1 MEHTTRQLQS
11 SDVRLHVEQWLPEG
25 PPRFA
30 VCVSHGAAEHMSR
43 YARLAGWFG
52 ERGGMTFGADHRGQ
66 GKSGGPGGHV
76 ESFHVYGDD
85 LGNVVR
91 AQIDRVPADARPDKI
106 PWFLFG
112 HSMGGLI
119 ALTYLLD
126 QRKRHPFAGAIISAP
141 LLGLTLKVPPLKLKV
156 GQLAARFLPRLT
168 LPSGLPPSSISRDPV
183 EVEANAFAAALL
195 MPAHFLSRDLRA
207 PLDGNPLISSERV
220 FTLCTAAEKDGYT
233 LRRAGAEDATALL
246 SMIERSFAP
255 VWAYEVARALGPHLG
270 GEAAAHTPELPEGAA
285 VHVAYDRS
293 DAPVAFAAHDGNNR
307 GLGWFGPMGTLE
319 DHRGHGLGEALLLR
333 CLMDVRQRPEGG
345 VIAWVGPAS
354 FYTRTCG
361 AVPDRRFV
369 VYEET

>member
-91 AQIDRVPADARPDKI
+91 AQIDRVPAEARPDKI

-183 EVEANAFAAALL
+183 EVEAYKHDRRRVDKVSARWFAAMNDAVARVTSETSHLDL
-195 MPAHFLSRDLRA
+195 PMLWYVGTGDLVCDPHATRAVFDRLVDPAANHQGLR
-207 PLDGNPLISSERV
+207 S
-220 FTLCTAAEKDGYT
+220 FDGYYHE
-233 LRRAGAEDATALL
+233 LHNE
-246 SMIERSFAP
+246 
-255 VWAYEVARALGPHLG
+255 
-270 GEAAAHTPELPEGAA
+270 PELLRQPIKEMLLAWIDQRVAA
-285 VHVAYDRS
+285 TS
-293 DAPVAFAAHDGNNR
+293 P
-307 GLGWFGPMGTLE
+307 
-319 DHRGHGLGEALLLR
+319 
-333 CLMDVRQRPEGG
+333 
-345 VIAWVGPAS
+345 
-354 FYTRTCG
+354 
-361 AVPDRRFV
+361 
-369 VYEET
+369 

>member
-1 MEHTTRQLQS
+1 MPVSAASASQLR
-11 SDVRLHVEQWLPEG
+11 RLG
-25 PPRFA
+25 
-30 VCVSHGAAEHMSR
+30 
-43 YARLAGWFG
+43 
-52 ERGGMTFGADHRGQ
+52 
-66 GKSGGPGGHV
+66 
-76 ESFHVYGDD
+76 
-85 LGNVVR
+85 
-91 AQIDRVPADARPDKI
+91 PADMPA
-106 PWFLFG
+106 
-112 HSMGGLI
+112 
-119 ALTYLLD
+119 
-126 QRKRHPFAGAIISAP
+126 
-141 LLGLTLKVPPLKLKV
+141 
-156 GQLAARFLPRLT
+156 
-168 LPSGLPPSSISRDPV
+168 
-183 EVEANAFAAALL
+183 AAALL
-195 MPAHFLSRDLRA
+195 AEALPFDQAALVAPEKLLGGNGRRRGITLGSFDSDGELLGVLAQAGRWIKLLAVRKAVQRQGLGTQLLLKAQENLAADLPVGAARPRLSVGDHPGNYLSPGLDERYQAAQAFLLARGFVASQRYLNLRA

-255 VWAYEVARALGPHLG
+255 VWAYEVARALGPQLG

-369 VYEET
+369 VFEET